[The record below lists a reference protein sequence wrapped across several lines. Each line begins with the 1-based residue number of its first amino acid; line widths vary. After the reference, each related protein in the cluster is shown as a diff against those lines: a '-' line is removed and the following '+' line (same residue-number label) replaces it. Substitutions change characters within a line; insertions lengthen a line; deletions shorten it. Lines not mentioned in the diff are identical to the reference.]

1 MCRNPTARANCWRK
15 FGNIWRDVTLG
26 SDGLLQCMSSAN
38 RAGKSGA
45 KAALDRVPWLTAA
58 APAVINPELELRLV
72 GCIHE
77 REDGHVSGIPAV
89 HGLVTNLALGVTALL
104 ERQMSRRHLIFGPA
118 IGTFE
123 DDHRF
128 TTRLRVMT

>member
-1 MCRNPTARANCWRK
+1 M
-15 FGNIWRDVTLG
+15 
-26 SDGLLQCMSSAN
+26 
-38 RAGKSGA
+38 
-45 KAALDRVPWLTAA
+45 
-58 APAVINPELELRLV
+58 INPELELRLDVGRLAV

-118 IGTFE
+118 TGTFE
-123 DDHRF
+123 DDHGF
-128 TTRLRVMT
+128 TMPYG